1 MRYPGKGANQ
11 FPLVEINAIKLEQAQ
26 VFVETFLESCP
37 VEISKRW
44 PFSIG
49 ENGTAHTSHLLILK
63 GYRLICPPLFEV
75 PQS

>member
-11 FPLVEINAIKLEQAQ
+11 FPLVEIDAIKLENAQ

-44 PFSIG
+44 PNSGLENAARKESISLL
-49 ENGTAHTSHLLILK
+49 GTE
-63 GYRLICPPLFEV
+63 LFG
-75 PQS
+75 S